1 MIFNC
6 DILASVALSEEM
18 MEWGDD
24 VIQEVSVNVHD
35 ERPETDTVGKKKN
48 RMISTNTLVLTPQK
62 PAKLS
67 SMLSLKAEKLR
78 SPRIAKSE
86 MKHS

>member
-6 DILASVALSEEM
+6 DILASVALLEEM

-35 ERPETDTVGKKKN
+35 ERPETDTVGEKKK
-48 RMISTNTLVLTPQK
+48 I
-62 PAKLS
+62 
-67 SMLSLKAEKLR
+67 E
-78 SPRIAKSE
+78 
-86 MKHS
+86 

>member
-6 DILASVALSEEM
+6 DILASVALLEEM

-35 ERPETDTVGKKKN
+35 ERPETDTVGKKKKSN
-48 RMISTNTLVLTPQK
+48 DIDQHIGVN
-62 PAKLS
+62 A
-67 SMLSLKAEKLR
+67 AETR
-78 SPRIAKSE
+78 
-86 MKHS
+86 